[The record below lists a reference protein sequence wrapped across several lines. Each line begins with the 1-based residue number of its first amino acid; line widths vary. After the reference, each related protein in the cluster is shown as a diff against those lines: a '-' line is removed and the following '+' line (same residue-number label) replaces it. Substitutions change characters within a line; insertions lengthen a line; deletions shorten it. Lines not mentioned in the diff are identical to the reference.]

1 MTVLCADVKCTMKS
15 FHNVMAVNSF
25 VRAPSIFRVL
35 RILVTFLVVFFFTAC
50 YKTNVLLVWRW
61 SGAAF
66 LRK

>member
-35 RILVTFLVVFFFTAC
+35 RILVTFLVVFFLRRVIKQMSC
-50 YKTNVLLVWRW
+50 W
-61 SGAAF
+61 SGDGLVQHF
-66 LRK
+66 